1 MPISPL
7 PDQRAPQAWDAAW
20 TEALEALEIDV
31 TEAESLLAVSRATT
45 EHPLAPVT
53 GGWQPPALEG
63 PAPGNLRARMEA
75 ILARQLRVSEELA
88 RGMAVTRQE
97 LRLVQRM
104 DSGVQDRSV
113 PAFVDTKF

>member
-1 MPISPL
+1 MISPL

-31 TEAESLLAVSRATT
+31 TEAESLLAVSRATA
-45 EHPLAPVT
+45 EQPLSSAA
-53 GGWQPPALEG
+53 GGWLPPALEG

-104 DSGVQDRSV
+104 DSGVVDRSV